1 MKKIAPIT
9 FSFVYLGNLTSQER
23 TDQAYARIFRQA
35 WKSIVDK
42 QSTQK
47 YSERAYE

>member
-9 FSFVYLGNLTSQER
+9 FAFVHLDTETSSER
-23 TDQAYARIFRQA
+23 TDQAYARLFRQA
-35 WKSIVDK
+35 WQNIVDK

-47 YSERAYE
+47 YTER

>member
-9 FSFVYLGNLTSQER
+9 FAYVYLEKDASEER
-23 TDQAYARIFRQA
+23 TDMAYARLFRQA
-35 WKSIVDK
+35 WQNMLDK

-47 YSERAYE
+47 YTER